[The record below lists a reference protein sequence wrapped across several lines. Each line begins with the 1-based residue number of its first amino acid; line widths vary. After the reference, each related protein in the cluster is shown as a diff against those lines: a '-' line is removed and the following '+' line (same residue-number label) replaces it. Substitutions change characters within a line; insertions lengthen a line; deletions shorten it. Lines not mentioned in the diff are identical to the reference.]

1 MTAKLRISECQAR
14 ISPTTTHTPMAPPKA
29 SKKRAADSPAGKAK
43 KARTDAPAPRAA
55 PAFTSALQAE
65 EVDFPRGGGTTLT
78 ALEVKQVRAEGR
90 AEADAEGG
98 KPKPRKISER
108 HAKRLKK
115 ATGAGDAARIERDK
129 DTIRVE
135 ELSYKRL
142 VPGTLV
148 LGRVHTVLPL
158 HLVVNLPNNLLAHVP
173 ITEVSNTLTA
183 ALNREMNEDDEDVEM
198 DDEEGGAPE
207 LPELFAPGQYVAAKV
222 LNAFPTASQA
232 FVAQYPVSETT
243 KLAAR
248 IELTLIPEKI
258 NGEVAKAD
266 LTDGFRITGEVLSKE
281 DKGFRVGLGL
291 GESAPGVEGFVSN
304 EEANGGE
311 LLSRTS

>member
-1 MTAKLRISECQAR
+1 
-14 ISPTTTHTPMAPPKA
+14 MAPPKA
-29 SKKRAADSPAGKAK
+29 SKKRAADSPAGNAK
-43 KARTDAPAPRAA
+43 KARVDAPAPRAA
-55 PAFTSALQAE
+55 PSFTSALQSE

-78 ALEVKQVRAEGR
+78 PLEVKQVRAEGR

-115 ATGAGDAARIERDK
+115 ASGAGDAARAERDK

-142 VPGTLV
+142 VQGTLV

-158 HLVVNLPNNLLAHVP
+158 HLVVSLPNNLLAHVP

-183 ALNREMNEDDEDVEM
+183 ALNKEMNEEDEDVEM
-198 DDEEGGAPE
+198 EDEEEEGGAPE
-207 LPELFAPGQYVAAKV
+207 LPELFTPGQYVAAKV

-248 IELTLIPEKI
+248 IELTLIPEKL
-258 NGEVAKAD
+258 NGEVAMAD
-266 LTDGFRITGEVLSKE
+266 LTEGFRITGEVLSKE
-281 DKGFRVGLGL
+281 DKGYRVGLGL
-291 GESAPGVEGFVSN
+291 GDSAPGVEGFVSN
-304 EEANGGE
+304 EEANGE
-311 LLSRTS
+311 LNEVVRS